1 MSYPFKRLWLNG
13 RFVAIGDVVDGHEPG
28 RSAFEESA
36 LTFIREWL
44 TDTQTFLQQTSGSTG
59 TPKTIS
65 ITRQQMEY
73 SARLSEQALELQPL
87 SNAFI
92 CIDTRYIGGKMMI
105 VRSLVTKMAMWIV
118 DPAAQPLQ
126 DLPIDQCVNFAA
138 FVPYQIQSMLGS
150 KHPHLINNID
160 TVIIGGAQLHDDF
173 VEQLNRYQCRC
184 YAAYG
189 MTESISHVA
198 LRTLNGPNSAAFYN
212 TLPGVEVN
220 ADDRE
225 CLVVKAPYLA
235 EHLVT
240 NDIVEII
247 NNRQFRWLGRADNV
261 INTGGRKVLP
271 EKLEAA
277 IQSVF
282 NLTGIR
288 NRFFVHGVE
297 DRKLG
302 RKVVIIVEAAG
313 DHVELIRNTL
323 LSLASEMPRHD
334 RPKEM
339 LISPAFQ
346 LTNTGKINRTQ
357 TLTTVTQT
365 ISLQK

>member
-13 RFVAIGDVVDGHEPG
+13 RFVAIRDVVDGHEHG
-28 RSAFEESA
+28 STVFEESA

-44 TDTQTFLQQTSGSTG
+44 TDTQTFSQQTSGSTG
-59 TPKTIS
+59 MPKTIS

-73 SARLSEQALELQPL
+73 SARLSEQALKLQPL
-87 SNAFI
+87 SHALI

-118 DPAAQPLQ
+118 DPAAHPLQ
-126 DLPIDQCVNFAA
+126 YLPIDQCVNFAA

-160 TVIIGGAQLHDDF
+160 TVIIGGAELRDEF
-173 VEQLNRYQCRC
+173 VEELKRYQCRC
-184 YAAYG
+184 YATYG

-198 LRTLNGPNSAAFYN
+198 LRTLNGKNAGEFFN
-212 TLPGVEVN
+212 TLPGVEV
-220 ADDRE
+220 AVDDRG
-225 CLVVKAPYLA
+225 CLIVKAPYLT
-235 EHLVT
+235 EHLIT

-247 NNRQFRWLGRADNV
+247 NNRQFRWLGRADNI

-277 IQSVF
+277 IQTLF
-282 NLTGIR
+282 NRAGIG
-288 NRFFVHGVE
+288 NRFFVHGVD

-302 RKVVIIVEAAG
+302 NRIVLVVEAAG
-313 DHVELIRNTL
+313 DHVELIRRMVTEIP
-323 LSLASEMPRHD
+323 SHE
-334 RPKEM
+334 RPKEV

-346 LTNTGKINRTQ
+346 LTDTRKINRAQ
-357 TLTTVTQT
+357 TLETVTQN